1 MASAAITVNAR
12 PRAAYLVR
20 PALGMLL
27 ALLLAPAFSSA
38 GPLDEMS
45 LERWAKL
52 REAERFQLQIAE
64 KFYREN
70 QFKVAADEYEKF
82 LKLYERSEGAPFAQL
97 KWSLCQIH
105 LRKQNT
111 AIKDGF
117 QSVLDYFPE
126 SPEAI
131 SSALLIGRTYKEMGD
146 MKSAKKA
153 YAKVLTSYP
162 KHLAAVLARVDL
174 ADIALKEN
182 DTTRR
187 ATLLKELTYDVE
199 RKGPAAPE
207 CVHAARLLSQHC
219 FSSGDFNEGLR
230 ALATTSKEDDV
241 PAHLVHP
248 QHGNLLN
255 IISHLTAQMDESSR
269 KLGIKVADE
278 AVGWLKTQVTA
289 NLKDEKRKPFA
300 IRCWYIS
307 ADVQQHARRPDKEK
321 EVYEQMLATLGPDD
335 TLQGKLAHW
344 YKVANQRD
352 LARATYLKFK
362 DAIEGQRQVAISFVE
377 ERKFDQAVDIYRKL
391 ALSDT
396 KRATEWQSQVAHV
409 YRRAGKPDQAIAVYR
424 ELMVSDVKNAP
435 AYNWEIADTLY
446 YAHRWKEAIT
456 VYRGTERF
464 PQSYQQ
470 MAQCNRHLKQYDE
483 AITLYQQIMAGHPP
497 SASWA
502 LLQIAYTNEQA
513 GRKEQAIKV
522 FKQVCDRFP
531 NSGEGST
538 AHAHLNQAYKISVT
552 LGGAKN

>member
-1 MASAAITVNAR
+1 MTHT
-12 PRAAYLVR
+12 
-20 PALGMLL
+20 ALRLF
-27 ALLLAPAFSSA
+27 AFCLLLSAFCLLPPADCLLPTAQA

-52 REAERFQLQIAE
+52 RETERFQLQIAE

-70 QFKVAADEYEKF
+70 QWKVASDEYEKF
-82 LKLYERSEGAPFAQL
+82 LKLYERSEGAPYAQL

-131 SSALLIGRTYKEMGD
+131 TSALLIGRTHKEMGD

-153 YAKVLTSYP
+153 YAKVLDSYP

-174 ADIALKEN
+174 ADIAAKEN
-182 DTTRR
+182 DAPRR

-199 RKGPAAPE
+199 RKGPAATE
-207 CVHAARLLSQHC
+207 CAHASWQLAQHC
-219 FSSGDFNEGLR
+219 FHTGDFNEGLR
-230 ALATTSKEDDV
+230 AISTSYKDDAI
-241 PAHLVHP
+241 PPHLVHP
-248 QHGNLLN
+248 NQGNLLN
-255 IISHLTAQMDESSR
+255 IISHLTGQNDDSK

-278 AVGWLKTQVTA
+278 AIGWFKTQATA
-289 NLKDEKRKPFA
+289 NLKDEKRKDYA
-300 IRCWYIS
+300 VRCWYLC
-307 ADVQQHARRPDKEK
+307 ADVNQHARRADKEK
-321 EVYEQMLATLGPDD
+321 EVYDQMLASLGPDD
-335 TLQGKLAHW
+335 TLFTKIAQWHKNN
-344 YKVANQRD
+344 NQRE

-362 DAIEGQRQVAISFVE
+362 DPIEGQRLVAVSYVE
-377 ERKFDQAVDIYRKL
+377 ENKFDQAIDIYRKL

-396 KRATEWQSQVAHV
+396 KNAPGWQSQVAHV
-409 YRRAGKPDQAIAVYR
+409 YRRASKPDQAIAVYR
-424 ELMVSDVKNAP
+424 ELLVSDAKNA
-435 AYNWEIADTLY
+435 ASYHWEIADTLY

-456 VYRGTERF
+456 AYRGTERF
-464 PQSYQQ
+464 PQNYQQ
-470 MAQCNRHLKQYDE
+470 MAMANRQLKQYDE
-483 AITLYQQIMAGHPP
+483 AITLYQQIMAGHPQ

-502 LLQIAYTNEQA
+502 LLQIGYTNEQA

-531 NSGEGST
+531 SSGEGST
-538 AHAHLNQAYKISVT
+538 AHSHLNQAYKITVT